1 MLTKKE
7 KIKGKKKETNMLEV
21 KSNVGGVFGSSFHEL
36 PPSGF
41 SPYFGEK
48 NFLVDPKK
56 KYPDP
61 TIYFSSPSPNQTLQ
75 KSFSSHFISKSF
87 CLPYFTSN
95 MLVFFFPLIFSFFVN
110 ILASFFLLFF
120 PFDFVW
126 VLASFIFFSLIFSV
140 LAFFF
145 FFFFFFWCSY
155 VYFLINFCFCFCFF

>member
-1 MLTKKE
+1 MVNGKFWRENEKKDFFGICLIGWE
-7 KIKGKKKETNMLEV
+7 RRKVNCGAWVFSLPAYQKFFSLKWGENWKGEV
-21 KSNVGGVFGSSFHEL
+21 HEMSFQ
-36 PPSGF
+36 
-41 SPYFGEK
+41 
-48 NFLVDPKK
+48 
-56 KYPDP
+56 KYPHVGLH
-61 TIYFSSPSPNQTLQ
+61 LQ
-75 KSFSSHFISKSF
+75 H
-87 CLPYFTSN
+87 
-95 MLVFFFPLIFSFFVN
+95 VGFFFPLIFSFFVN